1 MEKTYIKAQKT
12 FKYFWRELSWE
23 KRRIVPSL
31 DLAMVKV
38 AFKEDEKNIEYMWID
53 NIYFDGTYIQGVLI
67 NEPNSLTNIKNGDK
81 VTIKLDELCDWIFA
95 INREVY
101 GAFTVNLIRSEM
113 SEEEREEHDKAW
125 GLNFGNPN
133 DIKLVVNGNISE
145 EHPMSLNMTSSL
157 IKNLKSSNDIIEYR
171 GESKETMLHYEAL
184 AGNTSQ
190 VKILLEYGIDIDLE
204 NINGMKAIDLAKI
217 MQWNNVIKVIEEKYS
232 ND

>member
-81 VTIKLDELCDWIFA
+81 VTIKLGELCDWIFA

-217 MQWNNVIKVIEEKYS
+217 MQWDNVIKVIEEKYS

>member
-217 MQWNNVIKVIEEKYS
+217 MQWDNVIKVIEEKYS

>member
-204 NINGMKAIDLAKI
+204 NINGMKAIDLAII
-217 MQWNNVIKVIEEKYS
+217 MQWDNVIKVIEEKYS